1 MVCSMEKDIYIIAE
15 SGQGHITYETYEL
28 ITFARNL
35 CAGRLSIIILL
46 DSNSEAQATEIAEKT
61 GCDTIAVIDNQ
72 LKLYNNLSY
81 CNAIMKVLPENVPFY
96 VCLAHTSMGYDLAP
110 QLAIKLNAACI
121 TSVENVH
128 EGIFSRSVYSG
139 RFTVDIAPHTP
150 SVVITVPPGAY
161 PSFPSQTRT
170 PGSVKKIEA
179 LVLAPP
185 SRSKTIG
192 FKESIHRDSKLK
204 DAEAIVSAGRGVGKK
219 DNISFIKDLSAIIQR
234 SALGASRAVC
244 DLGWLEYSHQIGTTG
259 QTVSPKLYIACG
271 ISGAVQHVSGMK
283 GSQTIVAINTDPNA
297 AIFHVAHYCITE
309 DLSTFIPILLDEF
322 KTGSFLKED

>member
-1 MVCSMEKDIYIIAE
+1 MLED
-15 SGQGHITYETYEL
+15 
-28 ITFARNL
+28 L
-35 CAGRLSIIILL
+35 CRGRLSIIILL
-46 DSNSEAQATEIAEKT
+46 DSNSEARATEIAEKT
-61 GCDTIAVIDNQ
+61 GCDTIAVIGNQ
-72 LKLYNNLSY
+72 LNTYNNQSY
-81 CNAIMKVLPENVPFY
+81 CKAIMEILPENVPFY

-121 TSVENVH
+121 TSVEKVH
-128 EGIFSRSVYSG
+128 EGIFSCSAYSG
-139 RFTVDIAPHTP
+139 RFMVDIVPQTP
-150 SVVITVPPGAY
+150 SALSLPY
-161 PSFPSQTRT
+161 FPVYSRLLLHKAHS
-170 PGSVKKIEA
+170 PGSVKKIE
-179 LVLAPP
+179 VITPP

-192 FKESIHRDSKLK
+192 YKESIHRDSRLN
-204 DAEAIVSAGRGVGKK
+204 DADAIISAGRGVGKK
-219 DNISFIKDLSAIIQR
+219 DNISLLKDLAAVIPR

-283 GSQTIVAINTDPNA
+283 GSQNIVAINTDPNA

-309 DLSTFIPILLDEF
+309 DLTTFIPILLDEF